1 MKYNI
6 GIDID
11 GVLTDEGDRDNN
23 IWLQK
28 MNEFFNR
35 KITLKEHTY
44 DLRKA
49 FGLTDQE
56 LNDFLEI
63 KLPEVYAN
71 VGAAPGAKETLEE
84 LNQAGH
90 KLILITA
97 RNEIFRDL
105 TENWLEK
112 HQIPYHELH
121 HNDDKAP
128 LAVKKDIFLFIDD
141 RKENAAEIAAE
152 NIPVILVNKYHN
164 LNFQSSNNILKAD
177 NWNEIRKNIKL
188 LLSKNTPAG
197 KFS

>member
-11 GVLTDEGDRDNN
+11 GVLTDEGDRENS
-23 IWLQK
+23 IWQQK
-28 MNEFFNR
+28 MNELFDR
-35 KITLKEHTY
+35 KISLKEYTY

-49 FGLTDQE
+49 FGLTEQE
-56 LNDFLEI
+56 LNHFLEI

-71 VGAAPGAKETLEE
+71 VGLAAGARETLEE
-84 LNQAGH
+84 LHQAGH
-90 KLILITA
+90 NLILITA
-97 RNEIFRDL
+97 RNEIFREV
-105 TENWLEK
+105 TEKWLEK

-121 HNDDKAP
+121 HDDDKAP
-128 LAVKKDIFLFIDD
+128 LAVKKDIALFIDD
-141 RKENAAEIAAE
+141 RKENAVQIASE

-164 LNFQSSNNILKAD
+164 LSFESNNNILKAD
-177 NWNEIRKNIKL
+177 NWNEIRENIKS

>member
-11 GVLTDEGDRDNN
+11 GVLTDEGNQEKN

-28 MNEFFNR
+28 MNELFDRNI
-35 KITLKEHTY
+35 KLKEYTY

-56 LNDFLEI
+56 LDHFLKI

-84 LNQAGH
+84 LSQAGH

-97 RNEIFRDL
+97 RNEMFRDI

-112 HQIPYHELH
+112 HKIPYHELH
-121 HNDDKAP
+121 HDDDKAP
-128 LAVKKDIFLFIDD
+128 LAVEKDIALFIDD
-141 RKENAAEIAAE
+141 RKENAAQIAAE

-164 LNFQSSNNILKAD
+164 LNFESNNNILKAD
-177 NWNEIRKNIKL
+177 DWNEIKKNIKL

-197 KFS
+197 KFF

>member
-11 GVLTDEGDRDNN
+11 GVLTDEGERENS

-28 MNEFFNR
+28 MNELFDR
-35 KITLKEHTY
+35 EIILKEYTY

-49 FGLTDQE
+49 FGLTEQE
-56 LNDFLEI
+56 LNHFLEI

-71 VGAAPGAKETLEE
+71 VGPALGAKETLDE
-84 LNQAGH
+84 LHQAGH
-90 KLILITA
+90 NLILITA

-112 HQIPYHELH
+112 HQIPYNELH
-121 HNDDKAP
+121 HDDDKAP
-128 LAVKKDIFLFIDD
+128 LAVKKELALFIDD
-141 RKENAAEIAAE
+141 RKENAVQIAAE

-164 LNFQSSNNILKAD
+164 LNFKKSSNILKAD
-177 NWNEIRKNIKL
+177 NWSEIRKKIKL